1 LGLSV
6 INDKRNK
13 KQLVSQSITS
23 MISELKEIKKA
34 IEENKKPVL
43 QVDKHD
49 LSSVNLNFSF
59 GGFITASYESML
71 FSGVLREID
80 IETQRKIID
89 LYEHIRLYN
98 DMKRRLQEIIVA
110 SVNTVSPIFVENL
123 QKFGET
129 LSGALTKIKTKV
141 DDMLQLLTNNYET

>member
-1 LGLSV
+1 MGLSV

>member
-1 LGLSV
+1 
-6 INDKRNK
+6 
-13 KQLVSQSITS
+13 